1 MKKRIK
7 KIISNEFSQVSSSR
21 NLFILGIA
29 SVILILSTASGYFFL
44 ENQELENQ
52 LNIATSQKKI
62 LDAEVPDPVLKFA
75 PMLVSSNDSAIKE
88 LAKSMGS
95 PDEIYRFVRDEIK
108 YSEDYDEKRI
118 AIEVLNSKQGDCLG
132 KSDLLAGLLLAY
144 GYSSKE
150 VIVSMGY
157 VTRNDVRRHHAWVE
171 LYSNGK
177 WIVLDSSQFLGNFE
191 FDRWDKE
198 SFYLAYQAQ
207 PYVEFN
213 NRFVQVIMDSNG

>member
-1 MKKRIK
+1 MKNVPK
-7 KIISNEFSQVSSSR
+7 KESSKGSFIVR
-21 NLFILGIA
+21 YYRRFHILGLL
-29 SVILILSTASGYFFL
+29 SLFLVLSTASGYLFL

-75 PMLVSSNDSAIKE
+75 PLLVSSNDPAIKE
-88 LAKSMGS
+88 LAKSMGG
-95 PDEIYRFVRDEIK
+95 PDEIYRFVKDDIK
-108 YSEDYDEKRI
+108 YSEDYDEKRM
-118 AIEVLNSKQGDCLG
+118 ATEVLNSKQGDCLG

-157 VTRNDVRRHHAWVE
+157 VTRNDERRHHAWVE
-171 LYSNGK
+171 LNTNGK

-191 FDRWDKE
+191 FDRWDKT
-198 SFYLAYQAQ
+198 SFYQAYQAQ
-207 PYVEFN
+207 PYAGFN
-213 NRFVQVIMDSNG
+213 DRFVQVIMDSNG

>member
-1 MKKRIK
+1 MKKRK
-7 KIISNEFSQVSSSR
+7 EKISPNTFSRASSGR
-21 NLFILGIA
+21 NLFILGVV

-75 PMLVSSNDSAIKE
+75 PMLVSSNDPSIKE
-88 LAKSMGS
+88 LAKSMGG

-108 YSEDYDEKRI
+108 YSEDYDEKRM
-118 AIEVLNSKQGDCLG
+118 ATEVLDSKQGDCLG

-157 VTRNDVRRHHAWVE
+157 VTRNNERKHHAWVE
-171 LYSNGK
+171 LNSNGK

-191 FDRWDKE
+191 FDRWDKA
-198 SFYLAYQAQ
+198 SFYQAYQAQ
-207 PYVEFN
+207 PYAEFN
-213 NRFVQVIMDSNG
+213 DRFVHVMIN